1 MNIIN
6 DVDRPGSDI
15 ETYTSTLDKL
25 LLEKVEKI
33 NSVRKRLYKFRVM
46 LKDEEVLAS
55 KFSNSNYGYEY
66 DVNKDKNFENA
77 YADEDYEDDYY
88 NYNNGGKN

>member
-6 DVDRPGSDI
+6 DVDKPGSDI
-15 ETYTSTLDKL
+15 ETYTATLDKL

-33 NSVRKRLYKFRVM
+33 NSVRNRLYKFRVM

-66 DVNKDKNFENA
+66 DGNKEKIFANE
-77 YADEDYEDDYY
+77 YADEDYEEDYY
-88 NYNNGGKN
+88 NYNNGEEN